1 MDPLVVLSAHL
12 DDAILSAG
20 QAIGSWPGAHVVT
33 VCSHAP
39 STPMST
45 DYDQHSGFSDA
56 RQACAIR
63 RREDRAACAVLG
75 ASPVH
80 LGMADGQYGNPPDPN
95 VIAFLLSSKLAEIQP
110 VTVVAPLGLVHPDH
124 IAVAEA
130 CRLLLATDVHP
141 GVEWWVYEDQPSRV
155 LYPESVGKALF
166 KWECVNPIGP
176 PLKLDFLGTSDLDR
190 KEEAV
195 RCYASQL
202 WALDLHAVLC
212 PERLWRLSR

>member
-1 MDPLVVLSAHL
+1 MDPLVVLSAHP

-20 QAIGSWPGAHVVT
+20 QVIGSWPGAHVVT

-39 STPMST
+39 ETPMST
-45 DYDQHSGFSDA
+45 DYDQRSGFSSA
-56 RQACAIR
+56 RQAAYCR

-80 LGMADGQYGNPPDPN
+80 LGMVDGQYGTPLKPSVVAAQLVP
-95 VIAFLLSSKLAEIQP
+95 VLVTIQP
-110 VTVVAPLGLVHPDH
+110 RVIVCPMGLVHPDH

-130 CRLLLATDVHP
+130 CRLLFHSDVP
-141 GVEWWVYEDQPSRV
+141 AEVWLYEDQPSRV
-155 LYPESVGKALF
+155 LYPLSVLDGMNAWETAGF
-166 KWECVNPIGP
+166 K
-176 PLKLDFLGTSDLDR
+176 LTLDFLGTSDLDR

-195 RCYASQL
+195 RCYRSQL

-212 PERLWRLSR
+212 PERLWKVTT